1 MENRIK
7 EIMEQ
12 IFRQS
17 INDNFSKNDTDKW
30 DSFAHLDLIV
40 KLEQEFKISF
50 SPEEIGSIE
59 SYNDIKKIIK
69 SKF

>member
-12 IFRQS
+12 TFRQS
-17 INDNFSKNDTDKW
+17 INDNFSKNNTDKW
-30 DSFAHLDLIV
+30 DSFTHLDLIV

>member
-1 MENRIK
+1 MKNRIK

-12 IFRQS
+12 TFRQS
-17 INDNFSKNDTDKW
+17 INDDFSKNDTDKW
-30 DSFAHLDLIV
+30 DSFTHLDLIV

>member
-12 IFRQS
+12 TFRQS

-30 DSFAHLDLIV
+30 DSFTHLDLIV

>member
-12 IFRQS
+12 TFRQS
-17 INDNFSKNDTDKW
+17 INDDFSKNDTDKW
-30 DSFAHLDLIV
+30 DSFTHLDLIV